1 MADFLE
7 LEVHSIEEGKRRGAE
22 IFGTSEENI
31 DLEVVEEIEKGF
43 LKKSKFYKV
52 KVKKREISEPEEKK
66 EKVISKDL
74 DEELVEEEWNGEYG
88 SYSLSREGIYLTVF
102 SPEVNLANLLE
113 EINSYAIKNVDT
125 IAIHHAISNL
135 GKPFLIAPPQHIFF
149 KKKKNLNI
157 KEPRGGFT
165 SYEFT
170 PEGVYL
176 TLHSVAG
183 EKLDFTKLSTEIK
196 NLNLVDVDLDALKMC
211 IERVGEK
218 FLIAPPQPP
227 EVLKDG
233 EVEIK
238 LSADEM
244 EGYITINPPFGGKP
258 VDMEKLKDS
267 LKKNNIVIGI
277 EEDDLMEL
285 LEAGKEYVATLKIY
299 GIKPIPGEDAKIE
312 YLFKTEVEKTG
323 PEILEDGRVDYR
335 SLGIV
340 QSVQKGQPLVQK
352 IPPTLGKPGM
362 TVTGK
367 EVPAVKGKD
376 IPLPQGKGTVI
387 SEDGLQLLADIPGR
401 PSIINNRVC
410 VLPVYEVRG
419 DVDFKT
425 GNIDFIGNV
434 IVTGNVTSGFS
445 IKSGGDIEI
454 FGNVDE
460 GVSIEAGGK
469 VVIKGNVYG
478 KGKTNIVAGG
488 DILARFVNSANLKT
502 NGNIK
507 IIEAAMDCTLIA
519 GKKILI
525 EGGKKGLLVGGV
537 ARAGEEVRVI
547 TAGNLYATETHIE
560 VGINPEL
567 REELR
572 KIEDKIA
579 QDQENLEKTQNA
591 IASLKQLQKQLG
603 ELPPQKK
610 ELLLKL
616 TRVQFQL
623 MGELKTSV
631 ERKVQIE
638 ESLKQTVA
646 AKVSVA
652 DIVYPG
658 VKITIKRATTVIREE
673 MRFVT
678 FYEKDEQVKVGSY
691 R

>member
-1 MADFLE
+1 
-7 LEVHSIEEGKRRGAE
+7 
-22 IFGTSEENI
+22 
-31 DLEVVEEIEKGF
+31 
-43 LKKSKFYKV
+43 
-52 KVKKREISEPEEKK
+52 
-66 EKVISKDL
+66 
-74 DEELVEEEWNGEYG
+74 
-88 SYSLSREGIYLTVF
+88 
-102 SPEVNLANLLE
+102 
-113 EINSYAIKNVDT
+113 
-125 IAIHHAISNL
+125 
-135 GKPFLIAPPQHIFF
+135 
-149 KKKKNLNI
+149 
-157 KEPRGGFT
+157 
-165 SYEFT
+165 
-170 PEGVYL
+170 
-176 TLHSVAG
+176 
-183 EKLDFTKLSTEIK
+183 
-196 NLNLVDVDLDALKMC
+196 
-211 IERVGEK
+211 
-218 FLIAPPQPP
+218 
-227 EVLKDG
+227 
-233 EVEIK
+233 
-238 LSADEM
+238 
-244 EGYITINPPFGGKP
+244 
-258 VDMEKLKDS
+258 
-267 LKKNNIVIGI
+267 
-277 EEDDLMEL
+277 
-285 LEAGKEYVATLKIY
+285 
-299 GIKPIPGEDAKIE
+299 
-312 YLFKTEVEKTG
+312 
-323 PEILEDGRVDYR
+323 
-335 SLGIV
+335 
-340 QSVQKGQPLVQK
+340 
-352 IPPTLGKPGM
+352 M

-567 REELR
+567 REELK